1 MVRSIVLASS
11 SPYRRELLA
20 RLHLAF
26 AIDRPDVD
34 ERAQPG
40 EAPIDTALRLAQAK
54 ARAVAARHPGALLV
68 GSDQVADLDG
78 TPIGKPGSFDVAL
91 EQLERMQGQSVV
103 FHTALALFD
112 AASGTMQTDSIPTR
126 VLFRRMPRPALEA
139 YLRLDTPFDCAGSA
153 KIESVGIA
161 LVQAVESADPTAL
174 IGLPLISLTTMLTRC
189 GIDVPPR

>member
-1 MVRSIVLASS
+1 MRSIVLASS

-20 RLHLAF
+20 RLQLPF
-26 AIDRPDVD
+26 SVDRPDVD
-34 ERAQPG
+34 EHAQPG
-40 EAPIDTALRLAQAK
+40 ESPSDTALRLAQAK
-54 ARAVAARHPGALLV
+54 AQAVATRHPGALVV

-78 TPIGKPGSFDVAL
+78 TPIGKPGSFDAAL

-112 AASGTMQTDSIPTR
+112 STTGAMQTDNVPTR
-126 VLFRRMPRPALEA
+126 VRFRRLPRPALEA

-161 LVQAVESADPTAL
+161 LVQAVESTDPTAL

-189 GIDVPPR
+189 GVDVPPR